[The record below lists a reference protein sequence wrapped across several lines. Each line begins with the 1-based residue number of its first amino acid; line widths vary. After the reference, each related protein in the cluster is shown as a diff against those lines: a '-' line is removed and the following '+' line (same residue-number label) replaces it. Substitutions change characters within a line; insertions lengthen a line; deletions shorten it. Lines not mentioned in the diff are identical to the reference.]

1 MSRSAHTS
9 RVASQLTAQIMI
21 RPGYEDDQV
30 DLVRLAQLDSAWQ
43 PPPAPM
49 LVAEVD
55 GELAVA
61 LSLLDGSV
69 VADPFRPTAHLVKLL
84 RAHAAGDG

>member
-1 MSRSAHTS
+1 MT
-9 RVASQLTAQIMI
+9 SQLAAQITI
-21 RPGYEDDQV
+21 RPGYEDDRV
-30 DLVRLAQLDSAWQ
+30 ALARLAQLDSAWQ
-43 PPPAPM
+43 PPPAPT

-61 LSLLDGSV
+61 LSLLDGTV
-69 VADPFRPTAHLVKLL
+69 VADPFRPTAHLVTLL